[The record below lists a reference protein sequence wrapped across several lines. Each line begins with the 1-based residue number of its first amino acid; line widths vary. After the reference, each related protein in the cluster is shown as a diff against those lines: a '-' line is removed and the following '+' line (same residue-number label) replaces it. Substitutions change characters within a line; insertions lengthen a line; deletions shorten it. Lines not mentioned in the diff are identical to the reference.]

1 MQALY
6 KTPNISGSI
15 PGSFTHCKK
24 WYPSLF
30 ISLKMSPF
38 FVAKHW
44 LFNSKL
50 PFFRYK
56 TLDLS
61 VQNEPLFY
69 CKTLTFQP
77 KWTLFFTVKHRTSK
91 LTPFSPNTQS
101 WVPKYPVF
109 LEKCESALQWHNHDH
124 FSVDTFLWQVLL
136 FAHFIWTL
144 TMYPGVKDID
154 NWPHSSAILSDCSKH
169 LIKTM

>member
-30 ISLKMSPF
+30 VSLKMWQNTDFLTQNYHFFAIKHLTFQSKMNPF
-38 FVAKHW
+38 
-44 LFNSKL
+44 
-50 PFFRYK
+50 
-56 TLDLS
+56 
-61 VQNEPLFY
+61 FY